1 MSRSLRAHL
10 LLFGVV
16 ALWGS
21 TFVLVKDALRDIS
34 PLLFN
39 LIRMMLAF
47 LCLAVVY
54 RRQWKR
60 ISAAGWRSGALV
72 GLFLAIA
79 YQFQTTGLNRTT
91 PSKSAF
97 ITGMTLVLVPLFA
110 VLPGVRRFGAKTPS
124 WNVWLGVL
132 LAFGGVVLLAAPTT
146 AGSRVGSFLL
156 PDLAGIGRGDL
167 LTLGCAFAFAFHI
180 IIQDRFSAKARLP
193 DAVAPVTG
201 SRERMDGNHQSP
213 ALWPGT
219 QKRKTQPAEPIPFEH
234 LALLQLGFCTLVMAI
249 TMPLLEK
256 PHLHLSGIVVVA
268 LAVSSIFGTA
278 VAFTVQSWVQQ
289 FLPPTHLV
297 LIYAFEP
304 VVAWLTSLAVLHE
317 GLTARSGCGAA
328 LILTGML
335 AAEFIGPAVV
345 H

>member
-10 LLFGVV
+10 LLFCVV

-39 LIRMMLAF
+39 LIRMALAF
-47 LCLAVVY
+47 LCLAIVY
-54 RRQWKR
+54 RRRWKR

-79 YQFQTTGLNRTT
+79 YQFQTAGLNRTT

-97 ITGMTLVLVPLFA
+97 ITGLTLVLVPLFA
-110 VLPGVRRFGAKTPS
+110 VLPGVRRFGAKAPS

-132 LAFGGVVLLAAPTT
+132 LAFGGVVLLAAPAA

-167 LTLGCAFAFAFHI
+167 LTLGCAFGFAFHI

-193 DAVAPVTG
+193 DAATRVSG
-201 SRERMDGNHQSP
+201 SYERMDGNHLGP

-219 QKRKTQPAEPIPFEH
+219 QTRQAQAAEPIPFEH

-249 TMPLLEK
+249 TTPLLEK
-256 PHLHLSGIVVVA
+256 PHFHLSGIVVVA
-268 LAVSSIFGTA
+268 LAVSSVFGTA

-304 VVAWLTSLAVLHE
+304 VVAWLTSLAILHE

-335 AAEFIGPAVV
+335 AAEFVGPAAV

>member
-10 LLFGVV
+10 LLFCVV

-39 LIRMMLAF
+39 LIRMALAF

-54 RRQWKR
+54 RRRWRR

-79 YQFQTTGLNRTT
+79 YQFQTAGLNRTT

-97 ITGMTLVLVPLFA
+97 ITGLTLVLVPLFA
-110 VLPGVRRFGAKTPS
+110 VLPGLRRFGAKTPS

-132 LAFGGVVLLAAPTT
+132 LAFCGVVLLAAPVA
-146 AGSRVGSFLL
+146 AGSGVGGFLL

-180 IIQDRFSAKARLP
+180 ILQDRFSNKDATPVAGAREDMDDNHEGTFLREGVQQGKRLTQ
-193 DAVAPVTG
+193 AV
-201 SRERMDGNHQSP
+201 
-213 ALWPGT
+213 
-219 QKRKTQPAEPIPFEH
+219 EPIPFEH
-234 LALLQLGFCTLVMAI
+234 LALLQLGFCTVLMAI
-249 TMPLLEK
+249 TTPLLEK
-256 PHLHLSGIVVVA
+256 PHLQLSGIVVVA
-268 LAVSSIFGTA
+268 LAVSSVLGTA

-297 LIYAFEP
+297 LIYALEP
-304 VVAWLTSLAVLHE
+304 VVAWLTSLAILHE
-317 GLTARSGCGAA
+317 GLTARAGCGAT
-328 LILTGML
+328 LILAGML
-335 AAEFIGPAVV
+335 AAEFIGPAAVQ
-345 H
+345 